1 MSRHAFPNDIAVS
14 TPREEP
20 GHRQIHQRSSEVNR
34 AQRYCYWLRPAV
46 CTWDLDISMDTS
58 GPCLPLMLL
67 SYAHCSP
74 DPNSFVSGNPGSPPP
89 PRQQVR
95 SVQKEIRQQERVL
108 LDVFSTTNF
117 MKASPCVAVPAPPL
131 VCKWS
136 RTPTQLC
143 S

>member
-1 MSRHAFPNDIAVS
+1 
-14 TPREEP
+14 
-20 GHRQIHQRSSEVNR
+20 
-34 AQRYCYWLRPAV
+34 
-46 CTWDLDISMDTS
+46 MDTS

-117 MKASPCVAVPAPPL
+117 MKAGAGVAVVMLFVFIFVIGPPPSDGRCAL
-131 VCKWS
+131 PWC
-136 RTPTQLC
+136 
-143 S
+143 